1 MSRPVPGS
9 PLLVGREAPV
19 LIFTALNGA
28 AFEIESA
35 EAGTTV
41 SFAVCIANEV
51 GTLSREQ
58 ARMVA
63 TFLLA
68 VAK

>member
-1 MSRPVPGS
+1 
-9 PLLVGREAPV
+9 V